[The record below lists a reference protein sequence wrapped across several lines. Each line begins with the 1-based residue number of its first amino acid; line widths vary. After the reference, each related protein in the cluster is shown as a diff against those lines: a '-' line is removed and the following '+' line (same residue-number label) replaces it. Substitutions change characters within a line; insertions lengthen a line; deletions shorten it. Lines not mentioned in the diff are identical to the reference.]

1 MDVAALVIS
10 ILALVFSGIVLIV
23 ETIREFKITR
33 MGMEFE
39 FYMEI
44 YKEHLIKKIPEARRV
59 MRFDESHCLKD
70 AQPLIDE
77 LNEIRRDSLYF
88 MYNNKN
94 FYTQLKTK
102 LQTLEDYLIVTE
114 AKKVL
119 ADEQT
124 AFWNEVQEGL
134 KGIYETISKAYRG
147 KIK

>member
-10 ILALVFSGIVLIV
+10 VLALIFSGVVLIV
-23 ETIREFKITR
+23 ETIREYKITR
-33 MGMEFE
+33 MSMEFE

-59 MRFDESHCLKD
+59 MRFDESHYLKD
-70 AQPLIDE
+70 AQALIDE
-77 LNEIRRDSLYF
+77 LNAIRRDSLYF

-102 LQTLEDYLIVTE
+102 LQNLEDYLIVTE
-114 AKKVL
+114 AKELL

-124 AFWNEVQEGL
+124 AFWNEVQKGL
-134 KGIYETISKAYRG
+134 NGIYETISKAYRG